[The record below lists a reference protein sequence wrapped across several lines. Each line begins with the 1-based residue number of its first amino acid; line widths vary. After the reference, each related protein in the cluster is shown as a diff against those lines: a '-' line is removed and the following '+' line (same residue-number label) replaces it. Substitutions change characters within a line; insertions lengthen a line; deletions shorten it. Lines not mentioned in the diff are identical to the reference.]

1 MNDKEKMPSKNNR
14 KLKSVHENFSFNKIT
29 VCNKIISTY
38 LKEISLPKV
47 CMEERELCE
56 GELTK
61 TEVTDVLNKMESNET
76 LGNDGLTKEFLQKFW
91 LEINSELLLCFKK
104 VF

>member
-1 MNDKEKMPSKNNR
+1 
-14 KLKSVHENFSFNKIT
+14 
-29 VCNKIISTY
+29 
-38 LKEISLPKV
+38 
-47 CMEERELCE
+47 MEERELCE

-61 TEVTDVLNKMESNET
+61 KEVTDVLNKMESNET
-76 LGNDGLTKEFLQKFW
+76 LGTKEFLQKFS

>member
-1 MNDKEKMPSKNNR
+1 
-14 KLKSVHENFSFNKIT
+14 
-29 VCNKIISTY
+29 
-38 LKEISLPKV
+38 
-47 CMEERELCE
+47 MEERKLCE

-61 TEVTDVLNKMESNET
+61 KEVTDVLNKMESNET
-76 LGNDGLTKEFLQKFW
+76 LGNDGLTKEFLQKFS